1 MMETNYSVAELVPHS
16 GRMSLLTRVVD
27 HGEDW
32 LSAEV
37 DIKADSMFSDKLGV
51 PSWVGLEYLA
61 QAIAAYAGL
70 QERQHGGTPKLGFLL
85 GTRKYT
91 SSKEYFS
98 IGSTLTIKVIE
109 NLQADNGLGTFDCT
123 LHSSDDCEASARLNV
138 FQPENADEFLKDSPH
153 G

>member
-1 MMETNYSVAELVPHS
+1 MEANYSVAELVPHS
-16 GRMSLLTRVVD
+16 ERMSLLTRIVGYGD
-27 HGEDW
+27 GW

-37 DIKADSMFSDKLGV
+37 DIKADSMFSDRLGV

-70 QERQHGGTPKLGFLL
+70 QERQHGGSPKLGFLL

-91 SSKEYFS
+91 SSKEYFA

-123 LHSSDDCEASARLNV
+123 LNSSDDCEASARLNV
-138 FQPENADEFLKDSPH
+138 FQPENADEFLKDAPR